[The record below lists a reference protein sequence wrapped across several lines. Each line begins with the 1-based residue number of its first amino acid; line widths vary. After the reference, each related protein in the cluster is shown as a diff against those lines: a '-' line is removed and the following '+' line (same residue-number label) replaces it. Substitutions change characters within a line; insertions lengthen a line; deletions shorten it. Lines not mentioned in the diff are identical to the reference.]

1 MVGAML
7 AYLKMTRAGKE
18 SFCEPAQDATLERIK
33 NAPTSAAN
41 MRNPQDLLAPTV
53 ISGARKTMIQF
64 IQELDDVHLGAF
76 PAAGAESKRPA
87 ANIVSADAL
96 KNAHKEISARVSE
109 EAGAKLA
116 TSGLA
121 DDGWDGEDDIA
132 FGGAPV
138 VPVGAPFAT
147 LGVSDDGDA
156 HIASI
161 SASHPRGSP
170 RAEPESA
177 VADDMQALRDQVK
190 ALEAALAA
198 KDAALA
204 ALDAALA
211 AEVAAKDA
219 VLATLEAVTAPPGN
233 NHLGLAPASMQRG
246 SHIVRA
252 PGVSPAGH
260 RRADGSTFQMSVPP
274 QGGLKKRV
282 TAVSSL

>member
-1 MVGAML
+1 MSARSAETALVGFGYAQYTEMHAWCTLLVWGCLGFAFVGGML
-7 AYLKMTRAGKE
+7 AYLKMMRAGKE

-41 MRNPQDLLAPTV
+41 MRNPRDLLAPTV

-204 ALDAALA
+204 A
-211 AEVAAKDA
+211 EVAAKDA

-233 NHLGLAPASMQRG
+233 NTS
-246 SHIVRA
+246 
-252 PGVSPAGH
+252 VSPPPACSGVRTSCG
-260 RRADGSTFQMSVPP
+260 RRP
-274 QGGLKKRV
+274 
-282 TAVSSL
+282 